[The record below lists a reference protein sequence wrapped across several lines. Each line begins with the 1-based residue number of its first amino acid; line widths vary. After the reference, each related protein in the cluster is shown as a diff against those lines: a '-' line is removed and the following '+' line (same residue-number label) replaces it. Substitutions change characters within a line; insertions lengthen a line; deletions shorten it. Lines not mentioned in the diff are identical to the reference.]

1 MRFYATSVS
10 RTSSILLAAA
20 TCLVLTLLP
29 ATAGAEFFIPEGNS
43 AVNQYTEGIPTGGG
57 ERDSKGAGEKEVRP
71 AQAIGARNT
80 EKLEQAGGREGREV
94 AEAVAETAPPPV
106 LVEETAAAEA
116 TPGDSAGSAGSAG
129 KGAAK
134 QSGKGKA
141 KPAKADDGESE
152 ATAAP
157 TPPPGDGPGGSGGF
171 GEILSAA
178 TGGSA
183 GGIGLLLPL
192 VIVGAIAWGIGY
204 AWRQRATHP
213 TASTNP

>member
-10 RTSSILLAAA
+10 RTSSIFLAAA
-20 TCLVLTLLP
+20 TCLVLALLP
-29 ATAGAEFFIPEGNS
+29 ATAGAEFFIPDGNS

-71 AQAIGARNT
+71 AQTIGAKNT
-80 EKLEQAGGREGREV
+80 EKLEQAGGQEGREA
-94 AEAVAETAPPPV
+94 AEAVAETAPPAAF
-106 LVEETAAAEA
+106 VEETAGDDATTGGGTTRGGGKQAGNDKAEPA
-116 TPGDSAGSAGSAG
+116 DS
-129 KGAAK
+129 GAA
-134 QSGKGKA
+134 
-141 KPAKADDGESE
+141 ESE
-152 ATAAP
+152 ATTPAS

-204 AWRQRATHP
+204 AWRQRAIQP